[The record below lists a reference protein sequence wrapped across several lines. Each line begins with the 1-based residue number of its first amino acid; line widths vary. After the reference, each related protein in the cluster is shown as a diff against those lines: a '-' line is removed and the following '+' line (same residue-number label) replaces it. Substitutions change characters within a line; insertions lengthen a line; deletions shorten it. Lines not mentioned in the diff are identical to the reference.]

1 MIKILV
7 ADGHSIVRAGF
18 KQMLSKNQDIAIAGE
33 AINGADAINQIRSHD
48 WDVVLLNMVMPGKD
62 GFEVLNQIKKEQP
75 KLPVITFSIYKEGQY
90 AVRAM
95 KAGAAGYLN
104 DNFSADQLVAA
115 VRTVAVGKKYV
126 TDYLAEKLAV
136 ALDTVAEKN
145 PHERLSDREYQIF
158 EKLAVGEQVSGI
170 AGELNLSSK
179 TVSSHRTNILKKMDL
194 ANNSELIYYAVSNGL
209 VSHWVVG
216 GKKKQFEPA

>member
-7 ADGHSIVRAGF
+7 ADAHSIVRAGF
-18 KQMLSKNQDIAIAGE
+18 KQMLLKNPDIVVGGE
-33 AINGADAINQIRSHD
+33 SINGVEAINQIRAHD
-48 WDVVLLNMVMPGKD
+48 WDVVLLNIVMPGKD
-62 GFEVLNQIKKEQP
+62 GFEVLTQIKKEQP
-75 KLPVITFSIYKEGQY
+75 KLPVITFSIHKEGQY

-104 DNFSADQLVAA
+104 NNFSADQLIAA

-126 TDYLAEKLAV
+126 TEHLAEKLAI
-136 ALDTVAEKN
+136 ALDTVAEKH

-158 EKLAVGEQVSGI
+158 EKLAVGVQISGI
-170 AGELNLSSK
+170 AVELNLSSK
-179 TVSSHRTNILKKMDL
+179 TISSHRTNILKKMDL
-194 ANNSELIYYAVSNGL
+194 SNNSELIYYAVSNGL

-216 GKKKQFEPA
+216 GKKKQLESA